1 MGSPAETGRTTPP
14 PFELRS
20 PARQGIPF
28 IYASPHSGAHYPAD
42 FVAAAA
48 LDPLSLRRSEDGFVD
63 RLFGAAPA
71 CGAPLLAATYPRV
84 YVDLNREP
92 YELDP
97 EMFAEPLPEFV
108 NTNSARVSVGLGTIA
123 RVVANG
129 AAIYRDKITFAE
141 VRSRIDRIYVPY
153 HTALRGLIAETQGAF
168 GCAVLVDC
176 HSMPSTGGPF
186 DRDSGRRRG
195 EIVLGDR
202 FGTSCAGIIV
212 DVAEKTLRG
221 LGYRVV
227 RNEPYAGGFVT
238 QHYGRPGNGVHTLQ
252 LEINRSLYMD
262 EAAIEP
268 GPGFDRLTENLS
280 ALMRALATIDVN
292 LLRPPAYSEAAQ

>member
-1 MGSPAETGRTTPP
+1 
-14 PFELRS
+14 
-20 PARQGIPF
+20 
-28 IYASPHSGAHYPAD
+28 
-42 FVAAAA
+42 
-48 LDPLSLRRSEDGFVD
+48 
-63 RLFGAAPA
+63 
-71 CGAPLLAATYPRV
+71 
-84 YVDLNREP
+84 
-92 YELDP
+92 
-97 EMFAEPLPEFV
+97 MFAEPLPEFV

-221 LGYRVV
+221 
-227 RNEPYAGGFVT
+227 P
-238 QHYGRPGNGVHTLQ
+238 RPIAWCAKRTLRRG
-252 LEINRSLYMD
+252 LCHPALRTAPATASIPCSSKLI
-262 EAAIEP
+262 AASIWTKPAIEP